1 MEEGKCSSMHESSV
15 VRNISRPVETHGT
28 LHMSSR
34 FRNYARLLLALK
46 RRERGQ
52 QLCVANSLPCLGSS
66 ISLFRLPSALF
77 LSEGCIKTHLQYCAR
92 RPIL

>member
-1 MEEGKCSSMHESSV
+1 MHESSV

-46 RRERGQ
+46 RRERGTATVRRKLAALPWLEHFAVQ
-52 QLCVANSLPCLGSS
+52 AAERPLSLRRLHKNSPTVLC
-66 ISLFRLPSALF
+66 
-77 LSEGCIKTHLQYCAR
+77 T
-92 RPIL
+92 